1 MYTTI
6 YNSFFVFI
14 VFYTIIVMVM
24 RMKTYKVGVNNEYKT
39 ISSLLSVIDGPTTI
53 VLDDE
58 LYFEKVIIDKPDII
72 IDGQNKATIE
82 YNDYAIKIHE
92 DGREYVTFR
101 TYTLLVKTNN
111 VTLKNL
117 TIKNSA
123 GEGHVVGQAVALH
136 LYGDNINVTN
146 CRLLAKQDTLFC
158 GPLSDDLIERYID
171 LLPEN
176 ERVYTGDF
184 HHYFNECYIEGTVDF
199 IFGGASAIF
208 NNCTIKS
215 LPTRKDTY
223 IVAPNHH
230 QNNNHG
236 MVFENCKFIKDELTK
251 DKSVYL
257 ARPWRDYGFVTFKNC
272 YLDSH
277 IKEEGFSIWEGTD
290 RHLHAR
296 FKEINST
303 GPGSIGTRIDWAN
316 TK

>member
-1 MYTTI
+1 M
-6 YNSFFVFI
+6 N
-14 VFYTIIVMVM
+14 
-24 RMKTYKVGVNNEYKT
+24 MKTYRVGINSEFKT
-39 ISSLLSVIDGPTTI
+39 INSLLPLINEPATI
-53 VLDDE
+53 ILEDE
-58 LYFEKVIIDKPDII
+58 LYFEKVIIDKPNII

-101 TYTLLVKTNN
+101 TYTLLVKSNN

-117 TIKNSA
+117 TIKNSV

-136 LYGDNINVTN
+136 LYGDNINVIN

-171 LLPEN
+171 LLPED
-176 ERVYTGDF
+176 ERIYIGEF
-184 HHYFNECYIEGTVDF
+184 HHLFKECYIEGTVDF

-208 NNCTIKS
+208 DKCVIKS

-230 QNNNHG
+230 KNNNHG

-251 DKSVYL
+251 DNSVYL

-296 FKEINST
+296 FIEINST
-303 GPGSIGTRIDWAN
+303 GPGAKGKRIDWSIQ
-316 TK
+316 K

>member
-1 MYTTI
+1 M
-6 YNSFFVFI
+6 S
-14 VFYTIIVMVM
+14 
-24 RMKTYKVGVNNEYKT
+24 MKTYRVGVYNEFKT
-39 ISSLLSVIDGPTTI
+39 INSLLPLINEPATI
-53 VLDDE
+53 ILEDE

-101 TYTLLVKTNN
+101 TYTLLVKSNN

-136 LYGDNINVTN
+136 LYGDNINVIN

-171 LLPEN
+171 LLPED
-176 ERVYTGDF
+176 ERIYNGEF
-184 HHYFNECYIEGTVDF
+184 HHLFKECYIEGTVDF

-208 NNCTIKS
+208 DKCVIKS

-230 QNNNHG
+230 KNNNHG

-296 FKEINST
+296 FIEINST
-303 GPGSIGTRIDWAN
+303 GPGAKGKRIDWSIQ
-316 TK
+316 K

>member
-1 MYTTI
+1 M
-6 YNSFFVFI
+6 N
-14 VFYTIIVMVM
+14 
-24 RMKTYKVGVNNEYKT
+24 MKTYHVGINSEFKT
-39 ISSLLSVIDGPTTI
+39 INSLLPLINEPATI
-53 VLDDE
+53 ILEDE
-58 LYFEKVIIDKPDII
+58 LYFEKVIIDKPNII

-101 TYTLLVKTNN
+101 TYTLLVKSNN

-136 LYGDNINVTN
+136 LYGDNINVIN

-171 LLPEN
+171 LLPED
-176 ERVYTGDF
+176 ERIYTGEF
-184 HHYFNECYIEGTVDF
+184 HHLFKECYIEGTVDF

-208 NNCTIKS
+208 DKCVIKS

-230 QNNNHG
+230 KNNNHG

-296 FKEINST
+296 FIEINST
-303 GPGSIGTRIDWAN
+303 GPGSKGKRIDWSIQ
-316 TK
+316 K

>member
-1 MYTTI
+1 M
-6 YNSFFVFI
+6 S
-14 VFYTIIVMVM
+14 
-24 RMKTYKVGVNNEYKT
+24 MKTYRVGINSEFKT
-39 ISSLLSVIDGPTTI
+39 INSLLPLINEPATI
-53 VLDDE
+53 ILEDE

-82 YNDYAIKIHE
+82 YNDYAIKTHE

-101 TYTLLVKTNN
+101 TYTLLVKSNN

-136 LYGDNINVTN
+136 LYGDNINVIN

-171 LLPEN
+171 LLPED
-176 ERVYTGDF
+176 ERIYNGEF
-184 HHYFNECYIEGTVDF
+184 HHLFKECYIEGTVDF

-208 NNCTIKS
+208 DKCVIKS

-230 QNNNHG
+230 KNNYHG

-272 YLDSH
+272 YLDLFFISAVH
-277 IKEEGFSIWEGTD
+277 CK
-290 RHLHAR
+290 
-296 FKEINST
+296 
-303 GPGSIGTRIDWAN
+303 P
-316 TK
+316 